1 MISVKPDPAHPR
13 GGYAEL
19 SMPEGD
25 LSGDTTQVAV
35 FDNYSERF
43 LGEAGWQPTKVMFG
57 PYDVLR
63 DGGAARLVIGPEIV
77 NQIEEYANVKLL
89 VGATESDISW
99 PDEVVPAP
107 GAAKI
112 GGIMGASLKEDA
124 PKSGLQAKMPDPEPK
139 PEPDPSPIPQGGED
153 GSEDASNLT
162 GTTQVGDNQEKEP
175 AKSKLG
181 LIMGL
186 VVLMLAAGG
195 LTWWLLNQEET
206 PTPEPVA
213 EPVVAPEP
221 IAESSNPCAIDQ
233 LSALSGFAAQA
244 EALRGCAGQA
254 SADAALGLVERAAA
268 GGDAGALALFGTVYD
283 GAATDPVIEEEIG
296 LTFGDEPATAAEYY
310 ARAVAAGSTE
320 AADSLAAL
328 CMRMAEMTDT
338 LVQGAVTD
346 YCGSE

>member
-19 SMPEGD
+19 SMSEAG
-25 LSGDTTQVAV
+25 LSGDTTEVAV

-43 LGEAGWQPTKVMFG
+43 LGESGWQPTKVLFG
-57 PYDVLR
+57 PYKILREGDV
-63 DGGAARLVIGPEIV
+63 ARLIIGPEIV

-89 VGATESDISW
+89 VGESESDVSW

-112 GGIMGASLKEDA
+112 GGIMGASLKEQA
-124 PKSGLQAKMPDPEPK
+124 PKAGLQAKLPDPEPK
-139 PEPDPSPIPQGGED
+139 PEPEPDPVLHDSD
-153 GSEDASNLT
+153 GDDASNLSGTIAT
-162 GTTQVGDNQEKEP
+162 GGDDSDAP
-175 AKSKLG
+175 AKSKT
-181 LIMGL
+181 GL
-186 VVLMLAAGG
+186 VVGLLVLVLAAGG
-195 LTWWLLNQEET
+195 LAWWVLNTEDT
-206 PTPEPVA
+206 PPPEPVA
-213 EPVVAPEP
+213 EPVVEP
-221 IAESSNPCAIDQ
+221 ALPVETADPCAIEQ
-233 LSALSGFAAQA
+233 LSALSGFTAQA

-283 GAATDPVIEEEIG
+283 SAVTDAVIEEQIG

-320 AADSLAAL
+320 AADNLAAL
-328 CMRMAEMTDT
+328 CTRMAAMTDT
-338 LVQGAVTD
+338 LVQGAVAD

>member
-19 SMPEGD
+19 SMSEAS
-25 LSGDTTQVAV
+25 LAGDTTEVAV

-43 LGEAGWQPTKVMFG
+43 LGESGWQPTKVLFG
-57 PYDVLR
+57 PYQILREGDV
-63 DGGAARLVIGPEIV
+63 ARLIIGPEIV

-89 VGATESDISW
+89 VGESESDVSW

-112 GGIMGASLKEDA
+112 GGIMGASLKEQA
-124 PKSGLQAKMPDPEPK
+124 PKVGLQAKLPDPEPE
-139 PEPDPSPIPQGGED
+139 PEPDPAPHDSDGED
-153 GSEDASNLT
+153 TSNLSGTIST
-162 GTTQVGDNQEKEP
+162 GVDDADTP
-175 AKSKLG
+175 AKSK
-181 LIMGL
+181 MGL
-186 VVLMLAAGG
+186 FIGLFLLVLAAGG
-195 LTWWLLNQEET
+195 LAWWLLNAEDT
-206 PTPEPVA
+206 PPTEPIA
-213 EPVVAPEP
+213 EPVVEPAPP
-221 IAESSNPCAIDQ
+221 VATADPCAIEQ
-233 LSALSGFAAQA
+233 LSALSGFPAQA

-268 GGDAGALALFGTVYD
+268 AGDAGALALFGTVYD
-283 GAATDPVIEEEIG
+283 SAVTDAVIEEQIG

-320 AADSLAAL
+320 AADNLAAL
-328 CMRMAEMTDT
+328 CTRMAVMTDT
-338 LVQGAVTD
+338 LVQGAVAD